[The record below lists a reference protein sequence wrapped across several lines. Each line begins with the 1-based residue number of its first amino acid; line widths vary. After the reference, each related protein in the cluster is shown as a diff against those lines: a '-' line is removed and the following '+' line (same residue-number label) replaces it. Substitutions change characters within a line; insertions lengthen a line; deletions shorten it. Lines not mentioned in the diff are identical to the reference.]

1 MSNMVRLLNETC
13 ALSLCWMLR
22 FCRAVNVQYGTL
34 QHALICF
41 LVSLGCKDRY
51 LHQLLHVT
59 TFTIAIK
66 HKIGPDAA
74 NNLRHEWS
82 DAYRNYLLK
91 KEHIL

>member
-13 ALSLCWMLR
+13 ALSLCWRLR
-22 FCRAVNVQYGTL
+22 FCRAVNVQHGTL

-59 TFTIAIK
+59 TCTIAIK

-74 NNLRHEWS
+74 NNLRQEWS